1 MTFIPSLRRP
11 LRWLAAGLLLTSPA
25 LAQTPARPQPAAS
38 LPPAKPQPASTVPA
52 KPQPAKPQAAKPKP
66 TAVPPAEAN
75 VRYRSGKVQL
85 DQGNYAAALAQL
97 EPLAQ
102 PTARFARAA
111 DAAYL
116 AAVANA
122 RLKQW
127 PEAEQLLNLLRTEYP
142 TYPNLP
148 DALFLQG
155 QVSFE
160 QEDFDT
166 GLKALAQLPADKLGP
181 EREAMK
187 ATYLPRIKERNTWQR
202 NLRRYPDDATLAR
215 AYADHLIAGGAY
227 TDADRPQLDE
237 LIAKFSLDRARY
249 TPRPRPASV
258 KKTSYNVAVLL
269 PFELSDPSW
278 QTVRKNQFVTDLYAG
293 LRLAQD
299 SLQRAGRPIQLFAY
313 DTGADTLAL
322 KQTLAL
328 PELAG
333 MDLLIGPVYKSG
345 AKLLSRYARE
355 HQIICINPLSQDGDL
370 VLDNPWHYLF
380 SSSSATQGRVAA
392 QFALNAFGAGKPG
405 LVLYEDSKDDADFAT
420 AYKTTFEEQGG
431 KISALRRFNPDVDES
446 LAAAFAG
453 PELAAASH
461 VVVVSD
467 NRRIGPYALR
477 LVQQQPAATRPG
489 VLAPGSWLDNPRLD
503 VSQLS
508 GPATYFIQ
516 PKYYDEQGLGYRRF
530 RQLYLQRQHLPPSVF
545 ANQGFELLMYFGNVL
560 SQYGSDFQTSLS
572 TAPPATGAIF
582 EGENY
587 PGGTHDNQVVPI
599 VKLTGLE
606 YQVMR

>member
-1 MTFIPSLRRP
+1 MAFLFSLRG
-11 LRWLAAGLLLTSPA
+11 LLGWLAAGMLLAAPA
-25 LAQTPARPQPAAS
+25 RAQVPARPVRTPAPAATG
-38 LPPAKPQPASTVPA
+38 KPSASARTAVPA
-52 KPQPAKPQAAKPKP
+52 RPAAI
-66 TAVPPAEAN
+66 PPAEAG
-75 VRYRSGKVQL
+75 VRYRSGKIQL

-122 RLKQW
+122 RLRQW

-142 TYPNLP
+142 AYPNLP
-148 DALFLQG
+148 DALFLQA

-166 GLKALAQLPADKLGP
+166 ALKALTQLPPDKLVA

-187 ATYLPRIKERNTWQR
+187 ATYLPRIRERNTWQR
-202 NLRRYPDDATLAR
+202 NLRRYPADATLAR
-215 AYADHLIAGGAY
+215 AYADHLIVGGAY

-237 LIAKFSLDRARY
+237 LIAKFSLDPARY
-249 TPRPRPASV
+249 TPRPRPVSV

-269 PFELSDPSW
+269 PFELADPSW
-278 QTVRKNQFVTDLYAG
+278 QTQRKNQFVTDLYAG

-299 SLQRAGRPIQLFAY
+299 SLQRAGHPIQLFAY
-313 DTGADTLAL
+313 DTGADTLTL

-328 PELAG
+328 PELAS

-345 AKLLSRYARE
+345 AKLLGRYARE
-355 HQIICINPLSQDGDL
+355 HQIICVNPLSQDGDL

-380 SSSSATQGRVAA
+380 VPSSATQGRVAA
-392 QFALNAFGAGKPG
+392 QFALNAFGAGRPG
-405 LVLYEDSKDDADFAT
+405 LVLYEDSKHDADFAT
-420 AYKTTFEEQGG
+420 AYKAAFEEQGG

-453 PELAAASH
+453 PELAGASH

-503 VSQLS
+503 VSQLN
-508 GPATYFIQ
+508 GPTTYFIQ

-545 ANQGFELLMYFGNVL
+545 ANQGFEMLLYFGNAL
-560 SQYGSDFQTSLS
+560 FQYGPAFQSS
-572 TAPPATGAIF
+572 ISGAPQAAGAIF
-582 EGENY
+582 EGESY
-587 PGGTHDNQVVPI
+587 PGGAHDNQVVLI

-606 YQVMR
+606 YQMMR